1 MILLTEAKHIGNK
14 NENSFGFDVRVS
26 AQQKEEPVSTCIGGI
41 PGPLTV
47 ESEGL

>member
-1 MILLTEAKHIGNK
+1 MQEFTSQIIQRISQAVKVKKFEVTNWYGKIM
-14 NENSFGFDVRVS
+14 DIY
-26 AQQKEEPVSTCIGGI
+26 IGGI

>member
-1 MILLTEAKHIGNK
+1 MDIMGVDRCDLTSVLKVIYNIYIHHIYIY
-14 NENSFGFDVRVS
+14 
-26 AQQKEEPVSTCIGGI
+26 IGGI